1 MFRAEGSTLIAVW
14 WAAAKGGSSGFLA
27 FILAGIAL
35 ALLPLLAYVNRGTVV
50 LLIIVAVAG
59 SWSLVRNRTFPWP
72 LGRGITIAV
81 LAFIA
86 WGALS
91 RWWEAT
97 PGLALPR
104 TGQIAAL
111 IGAGIVALAA
121 ASRLDGAGRRWV
133 AWCLTA
139 AMLVFFAVILVDL
152 LSKGAIDDFV
162 MRLRGQAPSKFHVLS
177 HFKIGISVFGILL
190 APLLVWYW
198 RQRNWAAV
206 VVLPLGLAGCGL
218 VVGSNTGLVAAILA
232 GLILPLA
239 SCRRRLVAAGL
250 AVVLAAGFLATPV
263 VIANMPP
270 LFELAGKTRFLPNS
284 MFHRF
289 AIWKFTSER
298 IAEHPVI
305 GWGLDASRELPGG
318 NSYVKLPAW
327 GGDVVMDVEGLALPL
342 HPHNLFL
349 QVWVEIGGVGALIM
363 LAGALIL
370 VSRLSRSPRSG
381 PAGLAMLAGAL
392 VVGASSFGAWQAW
405 WLACQW
411 LFAVYCVALTGDDG
425 DSRPIRSNSAAA

>member
-1 MFRAEGSTLIAVW
+1 MMAECWSAL
-14 WAAAKGGSSGFLA
+14 KGGTQGFMA
-27 FILAGIAL
+27 FILFGIAL
-35 ALLPLLAYVNRGTVV
+35 AMIPLLAYVNRGTVV

-59 SWSLVRNRTFPWP
+59 LWSLLRSGTFSWP
-72 LGRGITIAV
+72 LGRGIAIAFMV
-81 LAFIA
+81 FIV
-86 WGALS
+86 WGGLS
-91 RWWEAT
+91 RWWEVT

-104 TGQIAAL
+104 AGQIAAL
-111 IGAGIVALAA
+111 IGAGIISLAA
-121 ASRLDGAGRRWV
+121 ASHLNAAGRRWV
-133 AWCLTA
+133 AWGLTA
-139 AMLVFFAVILVDL
+139 AMVVFFAVILADL
-152 LSKGAIDDFV
+152 LSRGAVDDFV
-162 MRLRGQAPSKFHVLS
+162 MRLRGQPPSKFHVMS
-177 HFKIGISVFGILL
+177 HFKIGISIFGILL

-206 VVLPLGLAGCGL
+206 VLLPLALVGCGV
-218 VVGSNTGLVAAILA
+218 VVGSNTGLVAFALA
-232 GLILPLA
+232 GLVLA
-239 SCRRRLVAAGL
+239 VASWRRKPVAAIL
-250 AVVLAAGFLATPV
+250 AVVLAAGFLVTPV

-270 LFELAGKTRFLPNS
+270 LFELAAKTRFLPNS

-298 IAEHPVI
+298 IAERPVL
-305 GWGLDASRELPGG
+305 GWGLDGSRELPGG
-318 NSYVKLPAW
+318 NSYLKLPAW

-363 LAGALIL
+363 LAGALVL
-370 VSRLSRSPRSG
+370 VMRLSRSARSG

-411 LFAVYCVALTGDDG
+411 LFAVYCVALTGDDEAK
-425 DSRPIRSNSAAA
+425 SPMRSNSAAA